1 MEWENTYREIR
12 GFCLAAVQFLPGEGA
27 AKRIL
32 RQAERMNRFYGSLAA
47 EAEKYAGI
55 CQAENPLSGYTC
67 RMEAVPEGEDILVTV
82 RLSLRIPGMVSRR
95 KCVVHRWRDGLLVQ
109 ERIV

>member
-1 MEWENTYREIR
+1 MEWENTYRETR
-12 GFCLAAVQFLPGEGA
+12 GFCLAAVQFLPEGDA
-27 AKRIL
+27 AKQIV
-32 RQAERMNRFYGSLAA
+32 RQAERMNRFYGLLAA

-55 CQAENPLSGYTC
+55 CQTENPLSGYTC
-67 RMEAVPEGEDILVTV
+67 RMEAAAEGEELLVTV

-95 KCVVHRWRDGLLVQ
+95 KCVVHRWRDGFLVQ